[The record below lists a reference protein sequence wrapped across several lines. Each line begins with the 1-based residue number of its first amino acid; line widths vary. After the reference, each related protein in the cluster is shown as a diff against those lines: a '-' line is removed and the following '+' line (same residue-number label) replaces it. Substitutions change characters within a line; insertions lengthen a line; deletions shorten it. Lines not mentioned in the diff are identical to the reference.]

1 MFIIEIFKRRAI
13 NLMPQKHIIKISIM
27 AIEDKSL
34 IAFFFTIIIEFIFRR
49 NYCIKSYA
57 RHKGIIL
64 EDKWLK

>member
-1 MFIIEIFKRRAI
+1 MFIIEIFKKLTI
-13 NLMPQKHIIKISIM
+13 DLMPEKHIIKITIK

-34 IAFFFTIIIEFIFRR
+34 IALFFTIIIDFIFGR

-57 RHKGIIL
+57 RHKGIRL

>member
-1 MFIIEIFKRRAI
+1 MFIIEIFRKQNPNI
-13 NLMPQKHIIKISIM
+13 ILQEYIIKISIM

-34 IAFFFTIIIEFIFRR
+34 MAIFFTIVIDFIFGR

-57 RHKGIIL
+57 IHKGIRL